1 MKQLFLIA
9 LMFICIAAQAQKK
22 TLDHDDFDI
31 WNRVS
36 STEVSPDGKIIVYH
50 LVPGKGDQTMK
61 IVGSDGKELATIPRA
76 ENSTITWDSK
86 YVVFTIKPAMDS
98 VRALK
103 RIKTKDDKLPK
114 DSLGIF
120 NISTKTVEKYARVK
134 SYKVPK
140 EWPGMLT
147 FQLEPELPKKEE
159 KDSTKTDEDKP
170 KPKKKK
176 GKKVSKDNGYH
187 LVVLDLDSKEK
198 DTLFYVTD
206 YEVSK
211 RGANFIY
218 HTSGKDSTI
227 NEGVYYYQNSNK
239 NSLPLCRAKGKYTQ
253 LALSED
259 GLQAAFLADLD
270 TTKALIRDYQMRYW
284 AQGKDSALVV
294 AKRGS
299 DGLPSDWIVNQ
310 NGKVEFSRKG
320 TRIFFGSSPEPIVQ
334 DTTLLTDE
342 IIQVEIWNYQNGRL
356 HTQQNIEADEDRK
369 RSYKAYYNL
378 MDEKIVQLGQLNI
391 PEVKVPDHGDA
402 DYALGVSNL
411 PYEKY
416 ISWEGYPRRTDLY
429 SINLNT
435 GKATL
440 AKQEVRGDGDISAG
454 GQYLYWYNAED
465 TTWSTYDNEVQKAY
479 LLTDKMKVSL
489 ADELNDQPNY
499 PYQYGAAGWTT
510 GDQNF
515 LIYDR
520 YDIWKLSPDNSTPP
534 QRLTDGRSSKT
545 VYRNVDLNKE
555 EEAIDPTFLLFEL
568 FQETDKQG
576 GLASSQNLGSPK
588 TLLMENAGFSGFVKA
603 DNAETIVYQKGN
615 QIDYPDLY
623 ATNYAFKKST
633 RLSTANPQQSQYNW
647 ATVELVNWNSLDGE
661 SLEGL
666 LYKPENFDPHKKYPM
681 ITYFYEKNSD
691 NLNRHWGAV
700 PIRSIVNPTFYA
712 SRGYL
717 VFIPDITYKIGYPGE
732 SCYNDVI
739 PGVTSLIEKGFVDKK
754 RLGVQGHSWGG
765 YQVAY
770 LVTKTDLFAAA
781 EAGAIVS
788 NMISAYGGIRWWT
801 GLSRM
806 FQYEHTQSRI
816 GGTLWE
822 YPMRYIENS
831 PIFSADKVNTPLLL
845 MHNDADGHV
854 PWYQGIEY
862 YTALRR
868 LGKPVWMLNY
878 NGEPHWPTK
887 YENIR
892 DFNVRMSQ
900 FFDHYLKGA
909 PQPIWMGK
917 GVPAIEKGINKGYEP
932 SKE

>member
-1 MKQLFLIA
+1 MKNILLLV
-9 LMFICIAAQAQKK
+9 LMLTAITLQAQK
-22 TLDHDDFDI
+22 TPLDHDDFDI
-31 WNRVS
+31 WNRIS
-36 STEVSPDGKIIVYH
+36 STKISPDGKITVYH

-61 IVGSDGKELATIPRA
+61 IVGTDGKELASIPRA
-76 ENSTITWDSK
+76 ENSSITWDSK
-86 YVVFTIKPAMDS
+86 YVVFTIKPAIDS

-134 SYKVPK
+134 SYKLPK
-140 EWPGMLT
+140 EWPGMLA
-147 FQLEPELPKKEE
+147 FQLEPELPKKEP
-159 KDSTKTDEDKP
+159 KDSTKKAD

-176 GKKVSKDNGYH
+176 EKKVSKDNGYH
-187 LVVLDLDSKEK
+187 LVVMDLNSKEK

-206 YEVSK
+206 FELAK

-227 NEGVYYYQNSNK
+227 NEGVYYYQNTNGS
-239 NSLPLCRAKGKYTQ
+239 SLPLCRAKGKYAQ

-270 TTKALIRDYQMRYW
+270 TTKALMRDYQMRYW
-284 AQGKDSALVV
+284 SQGKDSAVVV
-294 AKRGS
+294 AKKGAA
-299 DGLPSDWIVNQ
+299 GLPSEWIVNQ
-310 NGKVEFSRKG
+310 NGKLEFSRKG

-334 DTTLLTDE
+334 DTSLLADE
-342 IIQVEIWNYQNGRL
+342 IIQVEIWNYKNGRL
-356 HTQQNIEADEDRK
+356 HTQQNIEAEADK
-369 RSYKAYYNL
+369 KKSYKAYYNL
-378 MDEKIVQLGQLNI
+378 IDESIVQLGHLDI
-391 PEVKVPDHGDA
+391 PEIEVPDHGDA
-402 DYALGVSNL
+402 EYAIGISNL
-411 PYEKY
+411 PYQKY
-416 ISWEGYPRRTDLY
+416 LTWEGFPQRNDFY
-429 SINLNT
+429 SIDLKT

-440 AKQEVRGDGDISAG
+440 AIQDLRGQGSISAE

-465 TTWSTYDNEVQKAY
+465 TTWSSYDNESKKTY
-479 LLTDKMKVSL
+479 LLTDKITVSL
-489 ADELNDQPNY
+489 ADELDDHPNY
-499 PYQYGAAGWTT
+499 PSQYGAAGWTE
-510 GDQNF
+510 GDQEF

-520 YDIWKLSPDNSTPP
+520 YDIWKLSPDNSAAP
-534 QRLTDGRSSKT
+534 QKLTSGRNSKS
-545 VYRNVDLNKE
+545 VYRYVDLDRD
-555 EEAIDPTFLLFEL
+555 EEAINSYYMLLEV
-568 FQETDKQG
+568 FQETDKKA
-576 GLASSQNLGSPK
+576 GLASMQKFSAPK
-588 TLLMENAGFSGFVKA
+588 SLMMESADLRGVLKAENAES
-603 DNAETIVYQKGN
+603 IIYQKGN
-615 QIDYPDLY
+615 QVDYPDLY
-623 ATNYAFKKST
+623 ATDYSFKKNT
-633 RLSTANPQQSQYNW
+633 RLSTANPQQSKYNW
-647 ATVELVNWNSLDGE
+647 ATVELYEWNSLDGE
-661 SLEGL
+661 ALEGL
-666 LYKPENFDPHKKYPM
+666 LYKPENFDPNKKYPM

-700 PIRSIVNPTFYA
+700 PIRSIINPTFYA
-712 SRGYL
+712 SRGYI
-717 VFIPDITYKIGYPGE
+717 VFIPNITYRIGYPGE

-739 PGVTSLIEKGFVDKK
+739 PGVTSLIEKGFVDKE

-770 LVTKTDLFAAA
+770 LVTKTDLFACA
-781 EAGAIVS
+781 EAGAVVS

-806 FQYEHTQSRI
+806 FQYEHSQTRI

-862 YTALRR
+862 YMALRR

-892 DFNVRMSQ
+892 DFNIRMAQ
-900 FFDHYLKGA
+900 FFDHYLKA
-909 PQPIWMGK
+909 SPEPIWMSK
-917 GVPAIEKGINKGYEP
+917 GIPAIEKGINKGYE
-932 SKE
+932 STKE